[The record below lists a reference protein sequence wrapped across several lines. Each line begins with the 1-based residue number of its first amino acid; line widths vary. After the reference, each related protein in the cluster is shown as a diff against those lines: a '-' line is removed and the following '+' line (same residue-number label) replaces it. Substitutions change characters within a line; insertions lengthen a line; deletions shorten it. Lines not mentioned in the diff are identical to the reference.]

1 MPTWLRYLLAFAT
14 FCGGVYLFVFLA
26 VSFFNVLMWNHIP
39 SKEEKAK
46 VRELKKEKA
55 KLQKANQRKEAE
67 AISSKIVAI
76 QRSGKDN
83 PNRERVISGFLCLL
97 GAAYVSL
104 WFATTFL
111 FIGPKTSYV
120 ENLTSSFNIFGWP
133 LVLAAVFCWL
143 NLFPKKNGDSS
154 RVVYAIIIYAGTVL
168 GKSFLAKQIFAK
180 DGILYL
186 ISGAFSV
193 LICVVHWLIHKDD
206 AKEGPNNDG
215 FKLDNKD
222 KQYIDYIIKNS
233 YGKIEYSEAEAMMK
247 ALHFGQKKGKDAAL
261 AEFDKLANEII
272 RKSGGKES
280 PSALYKISYL
290 AGLFYPNGVLSKE
303 ETDRLAQKYLF

>member
-1 MPTWLRYLLAFAT
+1 M
-14 FCGGVYLFVFLA
+14 
-26 VSFFNVLMWNHIP
+26 
-39 SKEEKAK
+39 
-46 VRELKKEKA
+46 
-55 KLQKANQRKEAE
+55 
-67 AISSKIVAI
+67 
-76 QRSGKDN
+76 
-83 PNRERVISGFLCLL
+83 
-97 GAAYVSL
+97 
-104 WFATTFL
+104 
-111 FIGPKTSYV
+111 
-120 ENLTSSFNIFGWP
+120 
-133 LVLAAVFCWL
+133 
-143 NLFPKKNGDSS
+143 
-154 RVVYAIIIYAGTVL
+154 
-168 GKSFLAKQIFAK
+168 
-180 DGILYL
+180 
-186 ISGAFSV
+186 
-193 LICVVHWLIHKDD
+193 ICVVHWLIHKDD